1 MFPDAPT
8 QRGLKHISELI
19 EVKKKGYEA
28 YIILVIKMENA
39 K

>member
-19 EVKKKGYEA
+19 EVKKKDTKH
-28 YIILVIKMENA
+28 ILSL
-39 K
+39 